1 MAFTRRIR
9 TCSHWLAGRR
19 NGVSPVELAR
29 HVATPP
35 CTVKARR
42 HIVSVTGSGEQLVIR
57 LRGVDRPLF
66 WPNGVDLYPL
76 YMVIAE
82 TREPA
87 DWHYYEVPETRVT
100 SDDVIADC
108 GGAEGIFA
116 LYAAPVAR
124 HVYVIEPSPLWTGTL
139 EQTFAGAENVTVVP
153 AALGS
158 APGEAYLSGG
168 ALDSGV
174 TDAPD
179 AAGKA
184 ARVAVQTLDGL
195 FYDCGRPLTYL
206 KADLEGYELE
216 MLAGGERTIAAN
228 LPKVAITTYHRA
240 EHAEAI
246 TDFLRRVDPRYE
258 VRAKGIDAD
267 TGSPV
272 MLHAWVPR

>member
-1 MAFTRRIR
+1 MALARRIR
-9 TCSHWLAGRR
+9 TCSHWLARRR
-19 NGVSPVELAR
+19 NGVSLVELAR
-29 HVATPP
+29 HVAAPP

-42 HIVSVTGSGEQLVIR
+42 HIVSVTDAGEQLMVR
-57 LRGVDRPLF
+57 LRGVERPLF
-66 WPNGVDLYPL
+66 WPKGLDLYPL

-82 TREPA
+82 TREPS

-100 SDDVIADC
+100 PDDVIADC

-116 LYAAPVAR
+116 LYAAPLAR
-124 HVYVIEPSPLWTGTL
+124 HVHVVEPSPLWRATL
-139 EQTFAGAENVTVVP
+139 ERTFAGAPNVTVVP

-158 APGEAYLSGG
+158 ARGEAYLSGG

-174 TDAPD
+174 SDAPG
-179 AAGKA
+179 AAGQ
-184 ARVAVQTLDGL
+184 RVRVPVETIDAL
-195 FYDCGRPLTYL
+195 FHDRGRPLTYL

-246 TDFLRRVDPRYE
+246 AAFLRRVEPRYE
-258 VRAKGIDAD
+258 IRVKGIHAE